1 MDKDSSSLSDKAF
14 TKVRDMIINRQLSAG
29 DILVESRLAE
39 ALGST
44 RTPLR
49 EGLVRLEGAGLLVKK
64 KGRSYAVRQV
74 NVTEYFQSLRVR
86 RYLEAKAATLA
97 IGKVDRTDIESF
109 QQRIQDLSTEDGHV
123 PAHWN
128 LDNDL
133 HGWLAAAGKNEVL
146 AESIRRLR
154 ITTQLFE
161 IGQPF
166 ERTDADAEEHLEILK
181 ALADGNS
188 RAAELAILRHLRNI
202 EKDVLKI
209 VTT

>member
-1 MDKDSSSLSDKAF
+1 MDKDSSSLSDRAF
-14 TKVRDMIINRQLSAG
+14 TKVRDMIINRQLSGG
-29 DILVESRLAE
+29 DILVESRLAKS
-39 ALGST
+39 LGLT

-64 KGRSYAVRQV
+64 MGRSFAVRQV
-74 NVTEYFQSLRVR
+74 NVTEFFQSLRVR
-86 RYLEAKAATLA
+86 QYLEAKAAALA
-97 IGKVDRTDIESF
+97 VGKVDQADIEHF
-109 QQRIQDLSTEDGHV
+109 QQRIQDLSSEDLHV

-133 HGWLAAAGKNEVL
+133 HNWLAKAGKNDVL
-146 AESIRRLR
+146 AAHIRRLR

-166 ERTDADAEEHLEILK
+166 DRTDADAEEHLSILK
-181 ALADGNS
+181 ALADGDS
-188 RAAELAILRHLRNI
+188 RAAESTTLRHLRNI
-202 EKDVLKI
+202 ERDVLKI

>member
-39 ALGST
+39 TLGST

-74 NVTEYFQSLRVR
+74 NVTEFFQSLKVR
-86 RYLEAKAATLA
+86 RYLETKAAALA
-97 IGKVDRTDIESF
+97 IGKVERTDIESF
-109 QQRIQDLSTEDGHV
+109 QQRIQDLSTEDVHV

-133 HGWLAAAGKNEVL
+133 HDWLAEAGKNEVL
-146 AESIRRLR
+146 AENIRRLR

-166 ERTDADAEEHLEILK
+166 ERTDADAEEHLTILN